1 MTSILRKKSAT
12 LILMLGCGL
21 AGCYSTAKRETSL
34 NAARMEA
41 FLTLKKLGVTT
52 PADDSDMLK
61 ANWAAWHAM
70 NYYLNSVEI
79 PAEVTSYLATVAP
92 TTSR

>member
-1 MTSILRKKSAT
+1 MTTTGKKKSAI
-12 LILMLGCGL
+12 LILILASGLG
-21 AGCYSTAKRETSL
+21 GCYSTAKRETRL

-41 FLTLKKLGVTT
+41 FLTLKKIGATT
-52 PADDSDMLK
+52 LADDSDMLK

-92 TTSR
+92 VSS